1 MEYSI
6 KFDLNHGLP
15 IRYSFKSQW
24 GDTFNFQKNITLYG
38 LCDAVYAL
46 KHRKLKRQKT
56 HKSIYAAEGCLGTM
70 LYFITVQQPKIQ
82 TDFLP
87 DYFLVYYKIYF
98 PLKILLGVNLLTL
111 ENNCI
116 QDKLLLAKSAPRC
129 SCYDTN

>member
-1 MEYSI
+1 MGFLLDIPLSHSGEIHLFFRKISHYTVS
-6 KFDLNHGLP
+6 
-15 IRYSFKSQW
+15 
-24 GDTFNFQKNITLYG
+24 
-38 LCDAVYAL
+38 DAVHAL
-46 KHRKLKRQKT
+46 KHRKLKHQKT

-87 DYFLVYYKIYF
+87 DYFLVYYKISF

-116 QDKLLLAKSAPRC
+116 QDKLLLAKSVPRC